1 MTLSGNKPETI
12 PGELFS
18 SFSILN
24 PSLSPKAI
32 SKSPHDQMIEKY
44 PDPYASLVVALQNS
58 GEEASF
64 EALYEAY
71 SAVLFGIILRIVSD
85 QKDAENLLQDCFVK
99 IWRNIKQFD
108 PEKGRV
114 ATWLI
119 NIARHT
125 AIDFIRSPYY
135 KQRVNKQEYPEE
147 NKFNKELIVNQPAI
161 ESIGLKQLVEKLS
174 PGCREVIERMYFEG
188 YSQQEIAD
196 NYGIPLGTVK
206 TRSRLALKELRTYF
220 NLI

>member
-1 MTLSGNKPETI
+1 MS
-12 PGELFS
+12 
-18 SFSILN
+18 
-24 PSLSPKAI
+24 
-32 SKSPHDQMIEKY
+32 DKY
-44 PDPYASLVVALQNS
+44 PDPYANLLLTLQQNGDES
-58 GEEASF
+58 NF
-64 EALYEAY
+64 EALYDAY

-85 QKDAENLLQDCFVK
+85 QKEAENLLQDCFVK
-99 IWRNIKQFD
+99 IWRNIKHYN

-135 KQRVNKQEYPEE
+135 KQKINHQDVPDVLRSS
-147 NKFNKELIVNQPAI
+147 KELIVSQPTI
-161 ESIGLKQLVEKLS
+161 ESIGLKQLVEKLT

-196 NYGIPLGTVK
+196 NFGIPLGTVK
-206 TRSRLALKELRTYF
+206 TRSRSALKELRTFF
-220 NLI
+220 NLV